1 MLQGSQSTKQGM
13 HVEYTLDSKALCY
26 KGCSRARIAL
36 ALQWEVRQTDVQR
49 QEDTH
54 TRNIITN
61 EKSQHEKQ
69 NYNTCIEC
77 HLSAV
82 PMEVEFD
89 LVLRGRV

>member
-13 HVEYTLDSKALCY
+13 HVEYTLDSKALCC
-26 KGCSRARIAL
+26 KDAAEPEMLL
-36 ALQWEVRQTDVQR
+36 ALQREVRQTNVQR

-54 TRNIITN
+54 TRDIITN

-69 NYNTCIEC
+69 NYNTFIEC
-77 HLSAV
+77 HLSAL

-89 LVLRGRV
+89 LVLKGRV